1 MHGRCSCVLGLPR
14 TTLCREA
21 NILLRLHLNGPEVYV
36 NNNEAQSDLSGCSR
50 ALKSTRKPSC
60 AWCDNWES
68 VMQFK
73 VAV

>member
-36 NNNEAQSDLSGCSR
+36 NVATAQN
-50 ALKSTRKPSC
+50 
-60 AWCDNWES
+60 DNFERRGL
-68 VMQFK
+68 
-73 VAV
+73 